1 MEEYWE
7 PLLFGKKGVWQYN
20 NPVIYGLIRNNLTKV
35 QRVCLNVIGKPTMD
49 IFTGEEDLCKYLPQE
64 KDIKKEFTID
74 DPYDFSED
82 DGDNDIKE
90 NGYDE
95 ITDIAPVQSEIEPDL
110 TETEIEEQST
120 SKNLFDK
127 NSCRSSHI
135 KIQT

>member
-1 MEEYWE
+1 MEQDHLQQINQMYNG
-7 PLLFGKKGVWQYN
+7 GKFNWYN
-20 NPVIYGLIRNNLTKV
+20 TDEDEHGSVYRDDNYLIMDSGTG
-35 QRVCLNVIGKPTMD
+35 GKLKFMIAGTQE
-49 IFTGEEDLCKYLPQE
+49 ILIEAKEEN
-64 KDIKKEFTID
+64 KKEFTID